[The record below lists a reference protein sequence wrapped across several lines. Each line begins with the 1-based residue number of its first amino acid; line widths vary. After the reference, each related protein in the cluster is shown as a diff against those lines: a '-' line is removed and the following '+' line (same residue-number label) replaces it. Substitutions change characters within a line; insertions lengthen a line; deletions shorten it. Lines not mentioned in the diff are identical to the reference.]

1 MRVVLV
7 FSDAICCDTTPRFY
21 LFTCRHSRA
30 GGVLWIARCLIRALK
45 SLRTP
50 LPIQSHLWLFWS
62 DFRESGELCAV
73 LWSFASICEF
83 CRRMKGRDGNDEG
96 GEDTGV
102 VPSSSLHSGATW
114 SLSQPHS
121 RPASH
126 SAKQPTS
133 RSDFPVA
140 GTGLLAPPTP
150 LSHSSSWQDLC
161 KLASAPDVRC
171 RVGRPLPDG
180 HLIVELASRLHHFC
194 IIPPVTEL

>member
-96 GEDTGV
+96 GRTQVLCRARVCTAVQRDPWANRTAALPATQ
-102 VPSSSLHSGATW
+102 PSSQPAGLISPSLAPACWHRQPLSPTQAAGRISASWPQLLTFVAGLAD
-114 SLSQPHS
+114 LSQM
-121 RPASH
+121 A
-126 SAKQPTS
+126 T
-133 RSDFPVA
+133 
-140 GTGLLAPPTP
+140 L
-150 LSHSSSWQDLC
+150 
-161 KLASAPDVRC
+161 
-171 RVGRPLPDG
+171 
-180 HLIVELASRLHHFC
+180 
-194 IIPPVTEL
+194 